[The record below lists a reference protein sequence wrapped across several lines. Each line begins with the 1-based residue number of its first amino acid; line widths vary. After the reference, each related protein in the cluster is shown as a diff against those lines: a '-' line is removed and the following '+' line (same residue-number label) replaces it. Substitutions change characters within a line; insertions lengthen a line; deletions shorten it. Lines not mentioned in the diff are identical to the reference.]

1 MARCIELAKK
11 GLGNTYPNP
20 LVGAVIVY
28 KDQIIGEGYH
38 HKAGEAHAEVN
49 AIKAVKDQELLKKST
64 IYVSLEPCSHYGKT
78 PPCAN
83 LIIDKGIPN
92 VVIGHVD
99 PFAEVAGRGIKK
111 LFEAGRHVH
120 VGVLENECAE
130 LNKRFFCFHQKKRP
144 YIILKW
150 AQTADGFIAPDHQ
163 NKGEIFWISNAY
175 AKQMVHQWRTQ
186 ETAILVGTSTAL
198 KDNPQLSARQW
209 HGKQPTRLVIDRNLQ
224 LPETL
229 QLLDQSQPTLVFHD
243 MEFNQASQQNLTY
256 VPIDFSKDVINQIL
270 AQLYQN
276 NLASVIIEGGQNT
289 LQHFINENLWDE
301 ARVFESQSKLKS
313 GIKAPKFTSKSSQT
327 IKILDNQLKYYYNED

>member
-28 KDQIIGEGYH
+28 QDKIIGEGYH

-49 AIKAVKDQELLKKST
+49 AINAVKDQELLKKST

-78 PPCAN
+78 PPCAH

-130 LNKRFFCFHQKKRP
+130 LNKRFFCCHQKQRP

-150 AQTADGFIAPDHQ
+150 AQTADGFIAPKDQ
-163 NKGEIFWISNAY
+163 AKGEIFWITNAY
-175 AKQMVHQWRTQ
+175 AKQKVHQWRTQ
-186 ETAILVGTSTAL
+186 EMAILVGTETARQ
-198 KDNPQLSARQW
+198 DNPQLTARSWQ
-209 HGKQPTRLVIDRNLQ
+209 GKNPLRIVIDKDLQ
-224 LPETL
+224 LPNDL
-229 QLLDQSQPTLVFHD
+229 QLFSSDAPTLVLHD
-243 MEFNQASQQNLTY
+243 QTHQPKQKQHLKFEA
-256 VPIDFSKDVINQIL
+256 INFKMSVVKQLAEIL
-270 AQLYQN
+270 HRRGIQSLI
-276 NLASVIIEGGQNT
+276 VEGGQQT
-289 LQHFINENLWDE
+289 LQHFIDSDCWDE
-301 ARVFESQSKLKS
+301 ARVFNSTSYLRDGVKSPQLDLK
-313 GIKAPKFTSKSSQT
+313 PRRTEW
-327 IKILDNQLKYYYNED
+327 ILDNQLNYYLND

>member
-28 KDQIIGEGYH
+28 KDQIIGEDYH

-49 AIKAVKDQELLKKST
+49 AINAVKDQELLKKST

-111 LFEAGRHVH
+111 LFEAGCHVR
-120 VGVLENECAE
+120 VGVLENECAN
-130 LNKRFFCFHQKKRP
+130 LNKRFFCFHQKQRP

-150 AQTADGFIAPDHQ
+150 AQTADGFIAPGYQ
-163 NKGEIFWISNAY
+163 NNGEIFWISNAY

-186 ETAILVGTSTAL
+186 EAAILVGTATAL
-198 KDNPQLSARQW
+198 KDNPQLSARHW
-209 HGKQPTRLVIDRNLQ
+209 HGKQPTRLVINRDLQ

-229 QLLDQSQPTLVFHD
+229 QIFDQSQPTFIFHD
-243 MEFNQASQQNLTY
+243 ISLNKVSQKNLSY
-256 VPIDFSKDVINQIL
+256 IPIDFSKNVINQIL
-270 AQLYQN
+270 KQLYQE
-276 NLASVIIEGGQNT
+276 NLQSVIIEGGQNT
-289 LQHFINENLWDE
+289 LQHFIDENLWDE
-301 ARVFESQSKLKS
+301 ARIFESQSKLKS
-313 GIKAPKFTSKSSQT
+313 GIKSPKFKTEPSKT
-327 IKILDNQLKYYYNED
+327 LKILDNQLKYHYNED